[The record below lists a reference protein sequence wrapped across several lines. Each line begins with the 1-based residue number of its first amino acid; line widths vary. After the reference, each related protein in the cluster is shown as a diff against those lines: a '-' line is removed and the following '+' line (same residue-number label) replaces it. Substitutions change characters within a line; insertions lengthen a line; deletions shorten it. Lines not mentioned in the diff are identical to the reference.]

1 MQDQVSTTRVA
12 LKFGVLTAVAVIVY
26 STLINLTGMTQNRA
40 LTSLAFVIL
49 IVGIVLAMKE
59 FRAQNNTFMSY
70 GQGLGI
76 GSLVSAIVGLIGS
89 MFSMFYMEFI
99 DNTIIQQSMD
109 KAREDMEARGMDDA
123 QIEQAMSMTEK
134 FMTPGVM
141 FAMGV
146 LSYVI
151 IGFILSLIIA
161 AIMRKDKPVFE

>member
-99 DNTIIQQSMD
+99 DNTIIKQSMD

>member
-1 MQDQVSTTRVA
+1 MQEQVSTTRVA
-12 LKFGVLTAVAVIVY
+12 LKFGIITAVAVIVY

-49 IVGIVLAMKE
+49 IAGIVLAMKE
-59 FRAQNNTFMSY
+59 YRVQNNTFMSY

-76 GSLVSAIVGLIGS
+76 GSLISAIVGLLGS
-89 MFSMFYMEFI
+89 MFSMFYLEFI

-109 KAREDMEARGMDDA
+109 KAREDMESRGMDDS
-123 QIEQAMSMTEK
+123 QIDQAMAMTEK
-134 FMTPGVM
+134 FMTPGFM

-151 IGFILSLIIA
+151 IGFIISLIIA

>member
-1 MQDQVSTTRVA
+1 MQEQVSTTRVA

-59 FRAQNNTFMSY
+59 YRAQNNTFMSY

-123 QIEQAMSMTEK
+123 QIDQAMSMTEK

-146 LSYVI
+146 LSYVL